1 MVLVGS
7 FFSFP
12 SSLDRY
18 NGFAFASSDP
28 TLLGL
33 LAWDC
38 LAPLVVERTA
48 VDVFLSS
55 SRRLLAWPC
64 EFARRLD
71 MADKSLGNRHPSCSV
86 ARSNTSLASSEL
98 LPLRRWGHVG
108 PCTSSKIRYHR

>member
-33 LAWDC
+33 LAWGC

-48 VDVFLSS
+48 ICLCIA

-98 LPLRRWGHVG
+98 LPLRRWSHVARSN
-108 PCTSSKIRYHR
+108 T